1 MGVLDASMDAR
12 PFGPRFATSYPSPP
26 GRGKFARNLV
36 RSFRRSPS
44 ERSRSNA
51 MASNA
56 RRWRTLCHLQAWLD
70 PLMLW
75 LSIAWL
81 VVVVVQLLDPGN
93 NPVLEAI
100 ATGLWIVFIVDF
112 VVRFTLAPGK
122 RTFLKRNWLILI
134 ALLIPALRV
143 FRILAVFR
151 AASALRGLQLVRIV
165 GTANR
170 GMNALR
176 KSLARR
182 QFGYVGGMTLL
193 VVTLGAAGMLYFEP
207 AKEVGGGFK
216 SYGDSLWWT
225 VMLLTTIGSQY
236 WPQTSEGRILAVL
249 MSIYGL
255 AVFGYITAV
264 LASFFVGRDAEEPEA
279 PVAGADDIRALREE
293 IAALRRALED
303 KGALS
308 PRAGGPRR
316 NAPAG
321 TQQVRRDPDRRSA
334 PPKARPSS

>member
-1 MGVLDASMDAR
+1 
-12 PFGPRFATSYPSPP
+12 
-26 GRGKFARNLV
+26 
-36 RSFRRSPS
+36 
-44 ERSRSNA
+44 
-51 MASNA
+51 MASRA
-56 RRWRTLCHLQAWLD
+56 RRWRTLCQLQSWLD

-81 VVVVVQLLDPGN
+81 AVVVVQLLDPHS

-100 ATGLWIVFIVDF
+100 ATVLWIVFIIDF
-112 VVRFTLAPGK
+112 VARFMLAPGK
-122 RTFLKRNWLILI
+122 RTFLKHNWLILI

-143 FRILAVFR
+143 FRVFAAFR
-151 AASALRGLQLVRIV
+151 AAGALRGVQLVRIV

-176 KSLARR
+176 HSLARR
-182 QFGYVGGMTLL
+182 KVGYVGGMTLL

-216 SYGDSLWWT
+216 SYADALWWT

-236 WPQTSEGRILAVL
+236 WPQTGEGRILAVL

-264 LASFFVGRDAEEPEA
+264 LASFFVGRDAEEPDA
-279 PVAGADDIRALREE
+279 PVAGADDIRKLREE
-293 IAALRRALED
+293 IAALRKVLEAREAD
-303 KGALS
+303 HAAMQRQLEQAAAEQS
-308 PRAGGPRR
+308 PRRI
-316 NAPAG
+316 APAG
-321 TQQVRRDPDRRSA
+321 RS
-334 PPKARPSS
+334 

>member
-1 MGVLDASMDAR
+1 
-12 PFGPRFATSYPSPP
+12 
-26 GRGKFARNLV
+26 
-36 RSFRRSPS
+36 
-44 ERSRSNA
+44 
-51 MASNA
+51 MASNH
-56 RRWRTLCHLQAWLD
+56 RRWKTLCQLEAWLD

-81 VVVVVQLLDPGN
+81 VVVVVQLLDPHS

-100 ATGLWIVFIVDF
+100 ATVLWIVFIVDF
-112 VVRFTLAPGK
+112 VVRFSLAPGK
-122 RTFLKRNWLILI
+122 RTFLKRNWLVLI
-134 ALLIPALRV
+134 ALLVPALRI
-143 FRILAVFR
+143 FRIFAVFR
-151 AASALRGLQLVRIV
+151 AAGALRGIQLVRIV

-176 KSLARR
+176 HSLARR

-193 VVTLGAAGMLYFEP
+193 VVTLGAAGMLYLEP

-216 SYGDSLWWT
+216 SYADALWWT

-264 LASFFVGRDAEEPEA
+264 LASFFIGRDAEEPEA
-279 PVAGADDIRALREE
+279 PIVGVDDIGELRDE
-293 IAALRRALED
+293 IAALRAALEA
-303 KGALS
+303 KGAIS
-308 PRAGGPRR
+308 APRNGPRR
-316 NAPAG
+316 NASAG
-321 TQQVRRDPDRRSA
+321 TSQVRRDRDRPSV
-334 PPKARPSS
+334 PPKAAPSS

>member
-1 MGVLDASMDAR
+1 
-12 PFGPRFATSYPSPP
+12 
-26 GRGKFARNLV
+26 
-36 RSFRRSPS
+36 
-44 ERSRSNA
+44 

-56 RRWRTLCHLQAWLD
+56 KRWRTLCHLQAWLD

-81 VVVVVQLLDPGN
+81 AVVVVQLLDPGN
-93 NPVLEAI
+93 NPVLAAI

-122 RTFLKRNWLILI
+122 RTFLKRNWLVLI
-134 ALLIPALRV
+134 ALLVPALRV
-143 FRILAVFR
+143 FRVFAVFR
-151 AASALRGLQLVRIV
+151 AAGALRGIQLVRIV

-176 KSLARR
+176 QSLARR

-207 AKEVGGGFK
+207 AKDVGGGFK

-236 WPQTSEGRILAVL
+236 WPQTSEGRILAVM

-279 PVAGADDIRALREE
+279 PVAGADDIKALREE
-293 IAALRRALED
+293 IAALRGALED
-303 KGALS
+303 KGAIPA
-308 PRAGGPRR
+308 PRAGPRR

-321 TQQVRRDPDRRSA
+321 TPQVRPRDRDRRSPRPTA
-334 PPKARPSS
+334 PPSS

>member
-1 MGVLDASMDAR
+1 
-12 PFGPRFATSYPSPP
+12 
-26 GRGKFARNLV
+26 
-36 RSFRRSPS
+36 
-44 ERSRSNA
+44 

-81 VVVVVQLLDPGN
+81 VVVVVQLLDPHS
-93 NPVLEAI
+93 NPVLAAI
-100 ATGLWIVFIVDF
+100 ATVLWIVFIVDF
-112 VVRFTLAPGK
+112 VVRLSLAPGK
-122 RTFLKRNWLILI
+122 RTFLKRNWLVLI
-134 ALLIPALRV
+134 ALLVPALRIFRV
-143 FRILAVFR
+143 FAVFR
-151 AASALRGLQLVRIV
+151 AAGALRGVQLVRIV

-176 KSLARR
+176 HSLARR

-207 AKEVGGGFK
+207 AKDVGGGFK
-216 SYGDSLWWT
+216 SYGDALWWT

-236 WPQTSEGRILAVL
+236 WPVTNEGRILAVL

-264 LASFFVGRDAEEPEA
+264 LASFFVGRDAEEPAA
-279 PVAGADDIRALREE
+279 PVAGADDIRQLRDE
-293 IAALRRALED
+293 IAALRRALEA
-303 KGALS
+303 KGAIS
-308 PRAGGPRR
+308 PATKGPCR
-316 NAPAG
+316 NAPTGA
-321 TQQVRRDPDRRSA
+321 
-334 PPKARPSS
+334 

>member
-1 MGVLDASMDAR
+1 
-12 PFGPRFATSYPSPP
+12 
-26 GRGKFARNLV
+26 
-36 RSFRRSPS
+36 
-44 ERSRSNA
+44 

-56 RRWRTLCHLQAWLD
+56 KRWRTLCHLQAWLD

-81 VVVVVQLLDPGN
+81 AVVVVQLLDPHS
-93 NPVLEAI
+93 NPVLEGI
-100 ATGLWIVFIVDF
+100 ATVLWIVFILDF
-112 VVRFTLAPGK
+112 VARFTLAPGK
-122 RTFLKRNWLILI
+122 RTFLKHNWLVLI
-134 ALLIPALRV
+134 ALVVPALRV

-151 AASALRGLQLVRIV
+151 AAGALRGIQLVRIV

-176 KSLARR
+176 HSLARR

-193 VVTLGAAGMLYFEP
+193 VDTLGASGMLYFEP

-216 SYGDSLWWT
+216 SYADALWWT

-236 WPQTSEGRILAVL
+236 WPQTGEGRILAVL

-264 LASFFVGRDAEEPEA
+264 LASFFIGRDAEEPDA
-279 PVAGADDIRALREE
+279 PIAGADDLKKLRGE
-293 IAALRRALED
+293 IAALRKVLEEREADRPAKQRRLED
-303 KGALS
+303 
-308 PRAGGPRR
+308 
-316 NAPAG
+316 
-321 TQQVRRDPDRRSA
+321 TI
-334 PPKARPSS
+334 AR

>member
-1 MGVLDASMDAR
+1 
-12 PFGPRFATSYPSPP
+12 
-26 GRGKFARNLV
+26 
-36 RSFRRSPS
+36 
-44 ERSRSNA
+44 
-51 MASNA
+51 MASRA
-56 RRWRTLCHLQAWLD
+56 RRWRTLCQLQSWLD

-81 VVVVVQLLDPGN
+81 AVVVVQLLDPHS

-100 ATGLWIVFIVDF
+100 ATVLWIVFIIDF
-112 VVRFTLAPGK
+112 VARFMLAPGK
-122 RTFLKRNWLILI
+122 RTFLKHNWLILI

-143 FRILAVFR
+143 FRVFAAFR
-151 AASALRGLQLVRIV
+151 AAGALRGVQLVRIV

-176 KSLARR
+176 HSLARR
-182 QFGYVGGMTLL
+182 KVGYVGGMTLL

-216 SYGDSLWWT
+216 SYADALWWT

-236 WPQTSEGRILAVL
+236 WPQTGEGRILAVL

-264 LASFFVGRDAEEPEA
+264 LASFFVGRDAEEPDA
-279 PVAGADDIRALREE
+279 PVAGADDIRKLREE
-293 IAALRRALED
+293 IAALRKVLEAREAD
-303 KGALS
+303 HAAMQRQLEQAAAEQ
-308 PRAGGPRR
+308 RPRR
-316 NAPAG
+316 IAPAG
-321 TQQVRRDPDRRSA
+321 RS
-334 PPKARPSS
+334 

>member
-1 MGVLDASMDAR
+1 
-12 PFGPRFATSYPSPP
+12 
-26 GRGKFARNLV
+26 
-36 RSFRRSPS
+36 
-44 ERSRSNA
+44 
-51 MASNA
+51 MASRA
-56 RRWRTLCHLQAWLD
+56 RRWRTLYQLQTWLD

-75 LSIAWL
+75 LSIGWL
-81 VVVVVQLLDPGN
+81 VVVVVQLLDSGS
-93 NPVLEAI
+93 NPVLEGI
-100 ATGLWIVFIVDF
+100 ATALWIVFIIDF
-112 VVRFTLAPGK
+112 LVRFAIAPGK
-122 RTFLKRNWLILI
+122 RTFLKRNWLVLI
-134 ALLIPALRV
+134 ALVVPALRV
-143 FRILAVFR
+143 FRVLAVFR
-151 AASALRGLQLVRIV
+151 AAGAVRGLQLVRIV

-236 WPQTSEGRILAVL
+236 WPQTNEGRILAVL

-264 LASFFVGRDAEEPEA
+264 LASFFVGRDAEEPDA
-279 PVAGADDIRALREE
+279 PVAGADDIKQLREE
-293 IAALRRALED
+293 IAALRKILEVRE
-303 KGALS
+303 AAH
-308 PRAGGPRR
+308 PAAQRR
-316 NAPAG
+316 LEKTAVN
-321 TQQVRRDPDRRSA
+321 
-334 PPKARPSS
+334 

>member
-1 MGVLDASMDAR
+1 
-12 PFGPRFATSYPSPP
+12 
-26 GRGKFARNLV
+26 
-36 RSFRRSPS
+36 
-44 ERSRSNA
+44 
-51 MASNA
+51 MASRA
-56 RRWRTLCHLQAWLD
+56 RRWRTLCQLQSWLD

-81 VVVVVQLLDPGN
+81 AVVVVQLLDPHS

-100 ATGLWIVFIVDF
+100 ATVLWIVFIIDF
-112 VVRFTLAPGK
+112 VARFMLAPGK
-122 RTFLKRNWLILI
+122 RTFLKHNWLILI

-143 FRILAVFR
+143 FRVFAAFR
-151 AASALRGLQLVRIV
+151 AAGALRGVQLVRIV

-176 KSLARR
+176 HSLARR
-182 QFGYVGGMTLL
+182 KVGYVGGMTLL

-216 SYGDSLWWT
+216 SYADALWWT

-236 WPQTSEGRILAVL
+236 WPQTGEGRILAVL

-264 LASFFVGRDAEEPEA
+264 LASFFVGRDAEEPDA
-279 PVAGADDIRALREE
+279 PVAGADDIRKLREE
-293 IAALRRALED
+293 IAALRKVLEAREAD
-303 KGALS
+303 HAAMQRQLEQTAAEQ
-308 PRAGGPRR
+308 RPRR
-316 NAPAG
+316 IAPAG
-321 TQQVRRDPDRRSA
+321 RS
-334 PPKARPSS
+334 